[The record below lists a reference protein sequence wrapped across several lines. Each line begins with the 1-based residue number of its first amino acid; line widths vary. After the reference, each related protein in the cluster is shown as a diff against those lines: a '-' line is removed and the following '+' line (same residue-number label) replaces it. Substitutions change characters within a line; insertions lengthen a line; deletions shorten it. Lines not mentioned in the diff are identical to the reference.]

1 MFDYIEINEDY
12 SIYEIGV
19 PDSWVGK
26 SILDK
31 KVRTKYN
38 ISILATK
45 RGKEIYPL
53 PHPDHVF
60 SETESLMILGR
71 NEDVKRLIK

>member
-1 MFDYIEINEDY
+1 MKKKNVFLTGATGTMGWAGLQELL
-12 SIYEIGV
+12 
-19 PDSWVGK
+19 K
-26 SILDK
+26 HTDK
-31 KVRTKYN
+31 IN